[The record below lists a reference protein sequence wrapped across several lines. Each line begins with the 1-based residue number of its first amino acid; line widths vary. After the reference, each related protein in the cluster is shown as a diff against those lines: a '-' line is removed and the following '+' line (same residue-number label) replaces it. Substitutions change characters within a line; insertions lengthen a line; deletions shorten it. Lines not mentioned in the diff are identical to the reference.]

1 MRKILNKRMIT
12 ACNIALVFMM
22 VVLLFVQTG
31 VMQSTAQNT
40 AKNRMVDVREK
51 LESIEIDTAELTDQL
66 NSDYIA
72 KAEAFSKMIELN
84 PSILDDTNKLN
95 EIKELLDVD
104 ELHVTDEKGI
114 IQWGT
119 VPAYFGFDFA
129 SGDQTKPFL
138 KILSDPSF
146 KLAQE
151 PQPNGAE
158 GKLFQYIGVSRR
170 DKTGIV
176 QIGNTPDRLQ
186 NQLEKSSLVNVLNSF
201 TVGSSGY
208 VMAVSK
214 ADGTVAAHPNESL
227 IGTPALDTGVTQKIL
242 DGAIRKACVIDGTR
256 VFCYADIEDP
266 DYVLI
271 AAIPMNEV
279 YYGRGVLMVIFAVCI
294 LIMIAT
300 IIILLNGMINKV
312 IINGINAV
320 LAKLE
325 LVSSGDMD
333 VVFDV
338 DTCPEYETLS
348 SGINSMLANI
358 RENMAETE
366 RHSEEQQRMF
376 RQVNE
381 ISANIGSG
389 SSEMQDIASKL
400 SDGSATQAATV
411 QEITASFNA
420 IAEQIKDSAK
430 SAANASR
437 ISDRTT
443 KELDAGAEKLG
454 EMQVAMARIEESS
467 EKISNIVKTI
477 EDIAFQ
483 TNILALNAAV
493 EAARAGQ
500 HGKGFAVVADEVRT
514 LATKSAEATTRT
526 ADLIEE
532 TKRAVTDGSRI
543 ANETAEQL
551 RSMMNG
557 VSESNKLIDGIATAS
572 EAQAASFEEI
582 SESMLHIS
590 GVIQQ
595 NAQISNNAA
604 STATELDKLA
614 GSLEA
619 LFR

>member
-12 ACNIALVFMM
+12 ACNIALVFMLA
-22 VVLLFVQTG
+22 VLLVVQTG

-40 AKNRMVDVREK
+40 AKNRMVDVIEK
-51 LESIEIDTAELTDQL
+51 LDTIDADTAELVDQL

-72 KAEAFSKMIELN
+72 KAEAFAKMIELN
-84 PSILDDTNKLN
+84 PSILDDAKKLE
-95 EIKELLDVD
+95 EIKTLLDVD
-104 ELHVTDEKGI
+104 ELHVTDENGI

-119 VPAYFGFDFA
+119 VPGYFGFDFA

-138 KILSDPSF
+138 DILKDSSV

-186 NQLEKSSLVNVLNSF
+186 NQIDKNSIANVLGSF

-214 ADGTVAAHPNESL
+214 ADGTFAAHPNESL
-227 IGTPALDTGVTQKIL
+227 IGTPALEAGVSQKIL
-242 DGAIRKACVIDGTR
+242 DGADRKSCVIDGTR
-256 VFCYADIEDP
+256 VFCYTEEND
-266 DYVLI
+266 DYIFI
-271 AAIPMNEV
+271 AAIPMSEV
-279 YYGRGVLMVIFAVCI
+279 YYGRAVLMVIFAVCI
-294 LIMIAT
+294 LIMITT
-300 IIILLNGMINKV
+300 IIVSLNTMINKV
-312 IINGINAV
+312 IIDGINAV

-366 RHSEEQQRMF
+366 RHNEEQQRMF

-381 ISANIGSG
+381 ISANIGSE

>member
-1 MRKILNKRMIT
+1 MIT
-12 ACNIALVFMM
+12 ACNIALVFMLA
-22 VVLLFVQTG
+22 VLLVVQTG

-40 AKNRMVDVREK
+40 AKNRMVDVIEK
-51 LESIEIDTAELTDQL
+51 LDTIDADTAELVDQL

-72 KAEAFSKMIELN
+72 KAEAFAKMIELN
-84 PSILDDTNKLN
+84 PSILDDAKKLE
-95 EIKELLDVD
+95 EIKTLLDVD
-104 ELHVTDEKGI
+104 ELHVTDENGI

-119 VPAYFGFDFA
+119 VPGYFGFDFA

-138 KILSDPSF
+138 DILKDSSV

-186 NQLEKSSLVNVLNSF
+186 NQIDKNSIANVLGSF

-214 ADGTVAAHPNESL
+214 ADGTFAAHPNESL
-227 IGTPALDTGVTQKIL
+227 IGTPALEAGVSQKIL
-242 DGAIRKACVIDGTR
+242 DGADRKSCVIDGTR
-256 VFCYADIEDP
+256 VFCYTEEND
-266 DYVLI
+266 DYIFI
-271 AAIPMNEV
+271 AAIPMSEV
-279 YYGRGVLMVIFAVCI
+279 YYGRAVLMVIFAVCI
-294 LIMIAT
+294 LIMITT
-300 IIILLNGMINKV
+300 IIVLLNGMINKV
-312 IINGINAV
+312 IIDGINAV

-366 RHSEEQQRMF
+366 RHNEEQQRMF

-389 SSEMQDIASKL
+389 SSEMQNIASKL

>member
-1 MRKILNKRMIT
+1 MRKILNKRIVIVCNAALIFMIS
-12 ACNIALVFMM
+12 
-22 VVLLFVQTG
+22 VLFIVQTT
-31 VMQSTAQNT
+31 VMKSNAESTAE
-40 AKNRMVDVREK
+40 NRIVDVLEK
-51 LESIEIDTAELTDQL
+51 LEANDAEIAELTDQL
-66 NSDYIA
+66 NTDYIA
-72 KAEAFSKMIELN
+72 KADAFAQMIELD
-84 PSILDDTNKLN
+84 PSILGDAKKLD
-95 EIKELLDVD
+95 EIKAMLDVD

-114 IQWGT
+114 IQWST
-119 VPAYFGFDFA
+119 VSAYIGFDFS

-138 KILSDPSF
+138 SILNDPSV

-176 QIGNTPDRLQ
+176 QVGNAPDRLQ
-186 NQLEKSSLVNVLNSF
+186 NQIEKNSIGNVLESF
-201 TVGSSGY
+201 TVGNTGY
-208 VMAVSK
+208 VMAISK
-214 ADGTVAAHPNESL
+214 SDGLIAAHPNKEL
-227 IGTPALDTGVTQKIL
+227 IGVSASELGTLDKLLAGA
-242 DGAIRKACVIDGTR
+242 DGIFCKIDGTQ
-256 VFCYADIEDP
+256 VYCCITEND
-266 DYVLI
+266 DYILI
-271 AAIPMNEV
+271 TALPKDEV
-279 YYGRGVLMVIFAVCI
+279 YDGRAILMAIFIICVLVMLTA
-294 LIMIAT
+294 
-300 IIILLNGMINKV
+300 IITLLNNMINKV
-312 IINGINAV
+312 IISGINNI
-320 LAKLE
+320 LSKLN

-338 DTCPEYETLS
+338 ATCPEYETLS
-348 SGINSMLANI
+348 NGINAMLANI
-358 RENMAETE
+358 RDNMAETA

-376 RQVNE
+376 RQVTE
-381 ISANIGSG
+381 ISANIGSE
-389 SSEMQDIASKL
+389 SSEMQNVASKL

-420 IAEQIKDSAK
+420 IADQIKDNAK

-437 ISDRTT
+437 ISDKTT

-454 EMQVAMARIEESS
+454 EMQSAMAKIEESS
-467 EKISNIVKTI
+467 DKISNIVKTI

-526 ADLIEE
+526 ATLIEE
-532 TKRAVTDGSRI
+532 TKRAVDEGSRI

-551 RSMMNG
+551 RSMMSG
-557 VSESNKLIDGIATAS
+557 VSESNKLIDSIATAS

-582 SESMLHIS
+582 SDSMMHIS

-595 NAQISNNAA
+595 NAQISNSAA

-619 LFR
+619 IFR